1 MAVKKKGQLYS
12 LVTIPTTWGLI
23 GSALGECGNQVKD
36 VQDKKKNYQTNNISS
51 GVNVTNGGLLPM
63 SPQHINICM

>member
-36 VQDKKKNYQTNNISS
+36 VQDKKKKLSNK
-51 GVNVTNGGLLPM
+51 
-63 SPQHINICM
+63 